1 MKTVKVPMNP
11 GKVLTKA
18 LQLGLTSTAYL
29 ARCRVTKATKH
40 LYWGGKGRKGIRRMM
55 NDALSDYQKSVKER
69 RPNAKYLQRY
79 ENNIRRNHNK
89 TVLNRAVAY
98 GNTEEKRRRRD
109 EDRKY
114 INTLADYF
122 GAKIR
127 NIGTSKFQFQ
137 VPSKV
142 CTSSGDIKR
151 FYPGNSR
158 IPEYVPRHVAPELD
172 FMDMIR
178 SLGIEFA
185 SQCMNYSVPM
195 REAKRYLDRL
205 VDLLIPYLEYVY
217 TEGREGKKGFI
228 LGGARELREIITEIR
243 TLYGGVN
250 GRPQSIT
257 GEVSGEVGKSM
268 ERSAVPDDIDFLEVG
283 QAEILR
289 DEKEDRTE
297 FETMEEENLDT
308 FFEHFL
314 DRCDTITNPHWKV
327 HVEQAKSLVKR
338 KILIRKDAEYILNLI
353 LEDSR
358 RIGSA
363 FHDFIA
369 NSEFTVRPFSLLG
382 PIKYG
387 DEMVTENTDLLFT
400 CETSVASGRG
410 RIDILV
416 FRRKYLE
423 RVDESP
429 SRVVWEPCIL
439 IEIKT
444 KNFYGLDLYATTT
457 KSKDTRK
464 RVAEPV
470 LEKRRSEKPE
480 WKEIVDSTPDK
491 HAKEQL
497 EAYEKAILSEYR
509 KYVRSDFD
517 PPQHLMKGVLVVDLA
532 ENWEVL
538 RDNIKSLILQAYHF
552 SQETTLT
559 KRHHFYPILRGD
571 EIRMGLVLFSDCE
584 SRKTVSVENVIEFNP
599 FSRSRN
605 RDDDREFILYLTV
618 SSKGSPSISAAEIAT
633 KWHGSKFI
641 HERTKGKHRDVLW
654 LDLTGEYRDFV
665 FRKQNLSLILQ
676 SRSVQDLARERIA
689 FVDISEE
696 MTPYLNERTS
706 IENLDRKIRES
717 FYGKRR
723 AFIVVTGSDKLRES
737 IPREKMALLDGFIIW
752 FIEQV
757 PRQSSVLWFDKP
769 VPTIW
774 TSQEYDTR
782 GVAPFY
788 SNSPWR
794 YVIDEIVYNV
804 PIAPRRYRSYV
815 PADDDVRWIV
825 TEDESNLSNDT
836 ELIPPLYLWG
846 ERFRPDS
853 SREDNIDRQQIFYL
867 RSTYSSTRRHNLR
880 KYDEE
885 DFDGVLELIP
895 HLNRFYERMD
905 FNETEIQYDNEE
917 VKVMKEELS
926 GDPANPVSILSRAVF
941 TPNQALTSIE
951 KDGRATRLMPLTAIN
966 TIREYRQTRL
976 LAEPKKETSRPPHMG
991 LLRYHRT
998 SLLTFVR
1005 KELSGLRRIVKVIE
1019 RRRGEEQEW
1028 KEFLDSLKLL
1038 LRSELIS
1045 DYKQDDVLNVLR
1057 SVHVFLETHEI
1068 SRGVWNAIK
1077 PSRTWIPDGLS
1088 DEGQMNLKILLARDP
1103 DLLLLVGNHLFL
1115 LLLASLY
1122 EANVMNLS
1130 TGFIERLWN
1139 YLLPFQMTGIG
1150 FQPEY
1155 HSQHNTGTSFLHRTK
1170 LINRL
1175 ATWARNLK
1183 QIQSN
1188 QNIDEILFGKAY
1200 FIGRNKSEPPSHIL
1214 LVFQKAL
1221 GSHKM
1226 SMAFLKAPPEI
1237 KSSIH
1242 EVLRMLC
1249 QDRPFWG
1256 TSDLLTLRD
1265 LAQSVSLDNAIDIM
1279 IASQNGT
1286 RGLWIC
1292 DNSSSKWI
1300 PIGEFNYY
1308 SRKRETVTLLMSTIL
1323 REDSTLKEVPRESIR
1338 TAPKNLK
1345 ESIDI
1350 GLQLISASFRTCVP
1364 VRCHVSLDHGKKM
1377 FRISFV
1383 KPKSKKE
1390 VGELLIKR
1398 TTDILEILRRPDVLC
1413 EPVVIEGKR
1422 CIWSRFDDIE
1432 YDEDVKIL
1440 RLYAIR
1446 NNPFKI
1452 DSLALPHNAEI
1463 FLSLKKESILRV
1475 KILHIPYV
1483 CPLRSMRLENLT
1495 QQSYKSTSVV
1505 DHLRIVDGHPGQP
1518 EQLFNESIHR
1528 HGTCWRLSFESEKSL
1543 PTQVREIEKIKFGG
1557 PALATFLETGVV
1569 FYSTSNGDWISHEM
1583 QVTESRDLP
1592 KEFRESIYLMRW
1604 RKETATYPG
1613 FYLLDDW
1620 TPEIRIYKN
1629 RIDFKIVSKLTLQE
1643 KTHSIF
1649 EANAE
1654 YLNKDKLRLL
1664 LKRGMSRILEIGGF
1678 SESSTMK
1685 QLGNNEIASQL
1696 SHIKDVSD
1704 IELQYESVEV
1714 AKDRTQEQVVVAN
1727 FVTQDGED
1735 VSIQITEQIL
1745 TYKDWT
1751 IMSGGIDFDALEV
1764 EISERL
1770 HGRNIKEECL
1780 HKIAEKVKELL
1791 KERGVVFFDDQ

>member
-1 MKTVKVPMNP
+1 MKTAKVPIDP

-55 NDALSDYQKSVKER
+55 SDALSDYQKSVKER
-69 RPNAKYLQRY
+69 RPNAKYLQIY

-89 TVLNRAVAY
+89 MVLSRSVAY
-98 GNTEEKRRRRD
+98 GNTEEKRKRRD

-114 INTLADYF
+114 INILADYF

-127 NIGTSKFQFQ
+127 NIGASRFQFQ
-137 VPSKV
+137 VPAKAR
-142 CTSSGDIKR
+142 TSGGGIKR

-158 IPEYVPRHVAPELD
+158 VPEYVPRHVAPELD

-178 SLGIEFA
+178 SLGIELA

-205 VDLLIPYLEYVY
+205 VDQLIPYLEYVY

-228 LGGARELREIITEIR
+228 LGGARELRKIINEMR

-257 GEVSGEVGKSM
+257 GEVSGEVGKNM
-268 ERSAVPDDIDFLEVG
+268 ERSAVPDNIDFTEVD
-283 QAEILR
+283 QAEIVR
-289 DEKEDRTE
+289 AEEEDRIE
-297 FETMEEENLDT
+297 FETMEDEDLDT

-314 DRCDTITNPHWKV
+314 NRCDIVTNPHWKV
-327 HVEQAKSLVKR
+327 HVEQARSLVKR
-338 KILIRKDAEYILNLI
+338 KILTCKDAEYILNLI

-358 RIGSA
+358 RMGSA

-369 NSEFTVRPFSLLG
+369 NAEFTVRPFSLLG

-429 SRVVWEPCIL
+429 SRVAWEPFIL

-538 RDNIKSLILQAYHF
+538 RDNIKSLILQAYHS
-552 SQETTLT
+552 SQEATLT
-559 KRHHFYPILRGD
+559 KRYHFYPILRGN
-571 EIRMGLVLFSDCE
+571 EVRMGLVIFSDCE
-584 SRKTVSVENVIEFNP
+584 NRNTVSVENVIEFNP

-782 GVAPFY
+782 GIAPFY
-788 SNSPWR
+788 SKSPWR

-1019 RRRGEEQEW
+1019 GRRGEEQEW

-1115 LLLASLY
+1115 ILLASLY

-1150 FQPEY
+1150 FQPKY

-1175 ATWARNLK
+1175 ASWARNLK
-1183 QIQSN
+1183 QIQADEN
-1188 QNIDEILFGKAY
+1188 VDEILFGKACLV
-1200 FIGRNKSEPPSHIL
+1200 GCNKNETPSHIL
-1214 LVFQKAL
+1214 LIFQTTL
-1221 GSHKM
+1221 GSHEM
-1226 SMAFLKAPPEI
+1226 SMAFLKAPSEI
-1237 KSSIH
+1237 KNSIH
-1242 EVLRMLC
+1242 EVLRMLY

-1350 GLQLISASFRTCVP
+1350 GLQLISALFRTCVP
-1364 VRCHVSLDHGKKM
+1364 VRCHVSLDHSKKM

-1383 KPKSKKE
+1383 KQKRKKK

-1398 TTDILEILRRPDVLC
+1398 TTDVLEILRRPDFLC
-1413 EPVVIEGKR
+1413 EPVIIEGKQ
-1422 CIWSRFDDIE
+1422 CVWNRFDDIE
-1432 YDEDVKIL
+1432 YDEETKIL
-1440 RLYAIR
+1440 RPYVTR

-1452 DSLALPHNAEI
+1452 DSLVLPRNAEI
-1463 FLSLKKESILRV
+1463 LCSMKKGHALKMRIM
-1475 KILHIPYV
+1475 HDPYV
-1483 CPLRSMRLENLT
+1483 CPLRSVRLENLT
-1495 QQSYKSTSVV
+1495 QQDDKTASVL
-1505 DHLRIVDGHPGQP
+1505 DYLGNIDGNPRQP
-1518 EQLFNESIHR
+1518 ELLFNESIHR
-1528 HGTCWRLSFESEKSL
+1528 HGTCWRVAFSSEGDL
-1543 PTQVREIEKIKFGG
+1543 PEQMQELEKMRFGG
-1557 PALATFLETGVV
+1557 PALATLLETGAL
-1569 FYSTSNGDWISHEM
+1569 FYSTPNGEWITREL
-1583 QVTESRDLP
+1583 QIPKSRDLP
-1592 KEFRESIYLMRW
+1592 REFRESMHLMRW
-1604 RKETATYPG
+1604 RKDAANYPG
-1613 FYLLDDW
+1613 SYLLDSW
-1620 TPEIRIYKN
+1620 TPEIRIYKD
-1629 RIDFKIVSKLTLQE
+1629 RIDFKIVSKLTIQE
-1643 KTHSIF
+1643 KTHSIY
-1649 EANAE
+1649 ESNAE
-1654 YLNKDKLRLL
+1654 MLGKERLRKL
-1664 LKRGMSRILEIGGF
+1664 LKSGMRRVLEVGGF
-1678 SESSTMK
+1678 SGNSTMMR
-1685 QLGNNEIASQL
+1685 LGEQEVVDQL
-1696 SHIKDVSD
+1696 SHIEDETG
-1704 IELQYESVEV
+1704 IELQYDSVEI
-1714 AKDRTQEQVVVAN
+1714 AKDRSYEQIIVAN
-1727 FVTQDGED
+1727 FVTHNGEY
-1735 VSIQITEQIL
+1735 VSIYVTQQIL
-1745 TYKDWT
+1745 AYRDWT
-1751 IMSGGIDFDALEV
+1751 KLAGGINLDMI
-1764 EISERL
+1764 EIEINDRL
-1770 HGRNIKEECL
+1770 HGYNINDKDIQRIVEE
-1780 HKIAEKVKELL
+1780 VKELL
-1791 KERGVVFFDDQ
+1791 EEEGVVFFEP